1 MDVRKIKKLIELLE
15 DSALTEMEITEG
27 EESIRLCRAVSV
39 TTSASQSFS
48 VPLAA
53 PAGPESIASGA
64 AAAITVA
71 PAEKP
76 DGHPIRSP
84 MVGTYYASPSPDT
97 KAFAEVGREVR
108 AGDPLCIIEAM
119 KIFNQIEADRGGI
132 VRTIFKENGDPVE
145 YGEILFILK

>member
-27 EESIRLCRAVSV
+27 EESIRLCRAGSV
-39 TTSASQSFS
+39 TAPAAQTIS

-53 PAGPESIASGA
+53 PVDPEFIASGA
-64 AAAITVA
+64 AAAATGAVA
-71 PAEKP
+71 EEP

-97 KAFAEVGREVR
+97 KAFAEVGREVQ
-108 AGDPLCIIEAM
+108 AGDPLCVIEAM
-119 KIFNQIEADRGGI
+119 KIFNQIEADRSGI

-145 YGEILFILK
+145 YGEILFILE